1 MLAWLGDILYWLGCG
16 IGVLF
21 LAVGV
26 ASLVWGEGDR
36 TILIMFGFM
45 MAVLSWL
52 AGWALRYVLT
62 GRR

>member
-1 MLAWLGDILYWLGCG
+1 MLGWVGDILYWLGCG
-16 IGVLF
+16 IAVLF
-21 LAVGV
+21 LAAGV

-36 TILIMFGFM
+36 TVTMMFGFM

-52 AGWALRYVLT
+52 AGWALRYALT